1 MQDWPRIIDSRGRIY
16 RTQRISSEGDL
27 VGDAISPG
35 VVRGAAKVL
44 SKPYEKPLRAGE
56 ILVTRATEPSWTP
69 IFINAAGVVM
79 EIGGPLQ
86 HGAIIAREYG
96 IPCVSGLEGATTQI
110 RDGDQ
115 LEVDGSSGLV
125 RILKPASDST
135 SAPSSDLATVLPE
148 DIVGRPSTPFTG

>member
-1 MQDWPRIIDSRGRIY
+1 
-16 RTQRISSEGDL
+16 
-27 VGDAISPG
+27 
-35 VVRGAAKVL
+35 
-44 SKPYEKPLRAGE
+44 
-56 ILVTRATEPSWTP
+56 
-69 IFINAAGVVM
+69 M

-135 SAPSSDLATVLPE
+135 SVPSSDLATVLPE

>member
-1 MQDWPRIIDSRGRIY
+1 
-16 RTQRISSEGDL
+16 
-27 VGDAISPG
+27 
-35 VVRGAAKVL
+35 
-44 SKPYEKPLRAGE
+44 
-56 ILVTRATEPSWTP
+56 
-69 IFINAAGVVM
+69 M

-125 RILKPASDST
+125 RILKPASQST
-135 SAPSSDLATVLPE
+135 NAPSSDLATVVPE
-148 DIVGRPSTPFTG
+148 DVVGRPSIPLTG